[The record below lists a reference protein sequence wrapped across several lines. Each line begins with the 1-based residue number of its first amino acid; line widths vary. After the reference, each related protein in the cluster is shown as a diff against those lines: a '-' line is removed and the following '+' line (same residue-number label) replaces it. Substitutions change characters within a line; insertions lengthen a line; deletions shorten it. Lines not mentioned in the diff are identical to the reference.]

1 MQRQQPLHCINLST
15 MHKKIIFIFCF
26 LLSGLNLFAQSG
38 LKFKL
43 GIHTAGFYSMV
54 NSSPKSKYLFI
65 QTSPHLT
72 VALRDNMDLG
82 FYLNIEN
89 FRGTNLPNVDGFGL
103 GIIYRYEWFNANFK
117 NEKYN
122 FSLGS
127 SVIMYKSQVRLSVVD
142 DKPLYTKS
150 KDFDHLFSYL
160 LPIGIRFIICKK
172 LNVEGSLG
180 VRQAEE
186 FSIRPSGRFGLQYLL
201 F

>member
-1 MQRQQPLHCINLST
+1 

-43 GIHTAGFYSMV
+43 GIHTGGAYTNV
-54 NSSPKSKYLFI
+54 NTTPNSNYLFL

-72 VALRDNMDLG
+72 VAIRENMDVGL
-82 FYLNIEN
+82 YINIEN

-103 GIIYRYEWFNANFK
+103 GFIYRYEWFNANFK
-117 NEKYN
+117 NEKHK

-127 SVIMYKSQVRLSVVD
+127 TVITYKSQVRLTEVD
-142 DKPLYTKS
+142 KKPLYTKS
-150 KDFDHLFSYL
+150 KSFEHLYTYL
-160 LPIGIRFIICKK
+160 LPIGIRFMLNRK
-172 LNVEGSLG
+172 LNIEASLG
-180 VRQAEE
+180 LRQAEE
-186 FSIRPSGRFGLQYLL
+186 FTVRPSGKFGLQYLL